1 VELENGLRIICAG
14 FPLPAHLSM
23 SVANKIPVTVLT
35 GFLGAG
41 KTTLLNRIL
50 SEHHGQRIA
59 VIENEFGEIGI
70 DQALVINA
78 DEEIFE
84 MNNGCICC
92 TVRGDLIRI
101 LGQLLKRRDKFD
113 RILVETTGMADPGPV
128 AQTFFMDEDMK
139 AQFTL
144 DGLVTLVDAKH
155 LLLHLDD
162 SEEAQKQ
169 VAFADVILLNKCD
182 LVAAGELD
190 TVEQRLRRINAMAR
204 LVRTTNAD
212 APINTVL
219 DVGGFDL
226 SRAIQINPAFLEPEY
241 PFEWAGLYKLNGA
254 AALVAGACGHDHG
267 HDHHPHHAHDEH
279 HLKVALLPVPTS
291 GEAALQSAAEKGV
304 RVFANAPEDRLPGS
318 RIESSTTPWR
328 LDLHG
333 AHAHFPL
340 LVTPGHYVLLAEH
353 APEEFHLSLKA
364 ADGKTLRPVLAK
376 YFEEGHSHDEAVTSV
391 GIRCEGQVDSSLF
404 SGWISAVLSTQGN
417 DIFRS
422 KGILNVAGREK
433 RYVFQGVHM
442 VLDGREDA
450 PWGDGERLNTLVFI
464 GRKLDRE
471 KLNEGF
477 RACLR
482 KM

>member
-1 VELENGLRIICAG
+1 MTA
-14 FPLPAHLSM
+14 S
-23 SVANKIPVTVLT
+23 KIPVTVLT

-59 VIENEFGEIGI
+59 VIENEFGEVGI

-139 AQFTL
+139 AQFAL
-144 DGLVTLVDAKH
+144 DGLVTVVDAKH

-182 LVAAGELD
+182 LVSADELD
-190 TVEQRLRRINAMAR
+190 TVEQRVRRINAVAR
-204 LVRTTNAD
+204 LIRTTNAD

-226 SRAIQINPAFLEPEY
+226 SRAIEVNPDFLQPEY
-241 PFEWAGLYKLNGA
+241 PFEWAGLYKLDGA
-254 AALVAGACGHDHG
+254 AELVAGACGHDHG
-267 HDHHPHHAHDEH
+267 HDHHHHHVHDEH
-279 HLKVALLPVPTS
+279 HLKLALLPVP
-291 GEAALQSAAEKGV
+291 AASEDALTSAADKGI
-304 RVFANAPEDRLPGS
+304 RAFANAVEDRVPGS
-318 RIESSTTPWR
+318 AIEPSMTPWR

-333 AHAHFPL
+333 AHAHFP
-340 LVTPGHYVLLAEH
+340 VRIAAPGHYVLLSEH
-353 APEEFHLSLKA
+353 APEEFHLTLKS

-391 GIRCEGQVDSSLF
+391 GIRCEGLVDSSLF
-404 SGWISAVLSTQGN
+404 SGWIGAVLSMQGN
-417 DIFRS
+417 DIYRS
-422 KGILNVAGREK
+422 KGILNVAGRER

-450 PWGDGERLNTLVFI
+450 PWGDAPRSNTLVFI
-464 GRKLDRE
+464 GKNLDRA

-482 KM
+482 KT

>member
-1 VELENGLRIICAG
+1 MA
-14 FPLPAHLSM
+14 S
-23 SVANKIPVTVLT
+23 KIPVTVLT

-59 VIENEFGEIGI
+59 VIENEFGEVGI

-139 AQFTL
+139 AQFAL
-144 DGLVTLVDAKH
+144 DGLVTVVDAKH

-162 SEEAQKQ
+162 SDEAQKQ

-182 LVAAGELD
+182 LVSPDELD
-190 TVEQRLRRINAMAR
+190 AVEQRVRRINAVAK
-204 LVRTTNAD
+204 LIRTTHAA

-226 SRAIQINPAFLEPEY
+226 SRAIEVNPDFLEPEY
-241 PFEWAGLYKLNGA
+241 PFEWAGLYKLDGA
-254 AALVAGACGHDHG
+254 AELVAGACGHDHG
-267 HDHHPHHAHDEH
+267 HDHHHHHVHDEH
-279 HLKVALLPVPTS
+279 HLKLALLPVPAS
-291 GEAALQSAAEKGV
+291 GEEALKSAADKGI
-304 RVFANAPEDRLPGS
+304 RAFANLAEDRAAGS
-318 RIESSTTPWR
+318 TIEPSMTPWR

-333 AHAHFPL
+333 AHAHFP
-340 LVTPGHYVLLAEH
+340 VRIAAPGHYVLLSEH
-353 APEEFHLSLKA
+353 APEEFHLTLKS

-422 KGILNVAGREK
+422 KGILNVAGRDK

-442 VLDGREDA
+442 VMDGRDDA
-450 PWGDGERLNTLVFI
+450 PWGDAPRNNTLVFI
-464 GRKLDRE
+464 GKNLDRA

-482 KM
+482 QPAA

>member
-1 VELENGLRIICAG
+1 MA
-14 FPLPAHLSM
+14 S
-23 SVANKIPVTVLT
+23 KIPVTVLT

-59 VIENEFGEIGI
+59 VIENEFGEVGI

-139 AQFTL
+139 AQFAL
-144 DGLVTLVDAKH
+144 DGLVTVVDAKH

-182 LVAAGELD
+182 LVTADELD
-190 TVEQRLRRINAMAR
+190 TVEQRVRRINAVAK
-204 LVRTTNAD
+204 LIRTTNAD

-226 SRAIQINPAFLEPEY
+226 SRAIEVNPAFLEPEY
-241 PFEWAGLYKLNGA
+241 PFEWAGLYKLDGA
-254 AALVAGACGHDHG
+254 AELVAGACGHDHG
-267 HDHHPHHAHDEH
+267 HDAHHHHVHDEH
-279 HLKVALLPVPTS
+279 HLKVALLPVPAS
-291 GEAALQSAAEKGV
+291 GEDALKSAADKGI
-304 RVFANAPEDRLPGS
+304 RAFANVSEDRAPGS
-318 RIESSTTPWR
+318 AIEPSMTPWR

-333 AHAHFPL
+333 AHAHFP
-340 LVTPGHYVLLAEH
+340 VRIAAPGHYVLLSEH
-353 APEEFHLSLKA
+353 APEEFHLTLKS

-391 GIRCEGQVDSSLF
+391 GIRCEGQVDPSLF
-404 SGWISAVLSTQGN
+404 SGWIGAVLSMQGN

-422 KGILNVAGREK
+422 KGILNVAGRDK

-442 VLDGREDA
+442 VLDGREEQAWGDA
-450 PWGDGERLNTLVFI
+450 PRSNTLVFI
-464 GRKLDRE
+464 GKNLDRA
-471 KLNEGF
+471 KLTEGF
-477 RACLR
+477 KACLR
-482 KM
+482 KT

>member
-1 VELENGLRIICAG
+1 MFA
-14 FPLPAHLSM
+14 PAM
-23 SVANKIPVTVLT
+23 TAQNKIPVTVLT

-50 SEHHGQRIA
+50 TEQHGQRIA

-139 AQFTL
+139 AQFAL
-144 DGLVTLVDAKH
+144 DGLVTVVDAKH
-155 LLLHLDD
+155 LLLHLGD

-182 LVAAGELD
+182 LVSEDELAE
-190 TVEQRLRRINAMAR
+190 VERRVRGINAVAK
-204 LVRTTNAD
+204 LIRTTHSA
-212 APINTVL
+212 APIEAVL

-226 SRAIQINPAFLEPEY
+226 NRALAVNPDFLVPEY
-241 PFEWAGLYKLNGA
+241 PFEWAGLYKLDGA
-254 AALVAGACGHDHG
+254 AELVAGACGHHEH
-267 HDHHPHHAHDEH
+267 HDHHHHHVHDEH
-279 HLKVALLPVPTS
+279 HLKLALLPVPGN
-291 GEAALQSAAEKGV
+291 GEDALKSAADKGL
-304 RVFANAPEDRLPGS
+304 RVFANAAEDRASGS
-318 RIESSTTPWR
+318 TLEPSMTPWR

-333 AHAHFPL
+333 HHAHFPL
-340 LVTPGHYVLLAEH
+340 RVPAAGTYALLTEH
-353 APEEFHLSLKA
+353 APEEFHLSLKS
-364 ADGKTLRPVLAK
+364 ADGKALRPLLAK

-391 GIRCEGQVDSSLF
+391 GIRCGGKVDASLF

-422 KGILNVAGREK
+422 KGILDVAGRER

-442 VLDGREDA
+442 VMDGRETSA
-450 PWGDGERLNTLVFI
+450 WGADEVRENTLVFI
-464 GRKLDRE
+464 GRNLDRA

-482 KM
+482 QASA